1 MDITSG
7 SIASFS
13 EGSALGFA
21 EDFMELPTCPLCNEG
36 KLLPLSDSDAPY
48 ALWACSAPNCAYAIS
63 KNMAGY
69 TFYKGVAKT
78 EQKQK
83 GMKTWVEYEF

>member
-1 MDITSG
+1 MDVTSR
-7 SIASFS
+7 SLASFS
-13 EGSALGFA
+13 EDAAFSFA

-36 KLLPLSDSDAPY
+36 KLLPLSDANAPY

-63 KNMAGY
+63 KNMSGY

-83 GMKTWVEYEF
+83 AMKTWIEFEF